1 MEFSFFVQA
10 LSSLISDKNKTSKTR
25 VSLLRL
31 MLIECRNNQKLM
43 EITSWKDTSIEFKYE
58 VLKKLNS
65 DVAKLYYSYTDFS
78 MLGSL
83 WEKISPLITNDS
95 NEESNDISKILSLIT
110 RIYAIKLIS
119 NLPLQLKHENR
130 SNLQKRLSNL
140 ALINMEVIKDIE
152 NQLTNVG

>member
-10 LSSLISDKNKTSKTR
+10 LSSLISDNNKTSKTR
-25 VSLLRL
+25 FSLLRL

-110 RIYAIKLIS
+110 RIDAIKVIS

>member
-10 LSSLISDKNKTSKTR
+10 LSSLISDKNKTAKTR

-65 DVAKLYYSYTDFS
+65 NVAKLYYSYTDFS

-110 RIYAIKLIS
+110 RIDAIKVIS